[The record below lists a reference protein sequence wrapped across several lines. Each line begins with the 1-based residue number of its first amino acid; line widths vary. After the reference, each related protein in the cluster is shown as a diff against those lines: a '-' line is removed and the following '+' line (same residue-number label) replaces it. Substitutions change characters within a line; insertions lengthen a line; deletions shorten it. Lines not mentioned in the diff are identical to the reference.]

1 MQYSGIRPIKSF
13 WDANDCG
20 QNYMSLSFPH
30 GDVLVLEKLP
40 LCALSD
46 EDWSLKMANYIW
58 TAVLSLLNATTEKI
72 CHISK
77 NSSLP
82 SHFLYDWGHVLHVCV
97 VILYLELQL
106 LTKYYTLFWDCRSF
120 EYTLFYCLAWLKVYS
135 RLFVHTICPTSSFQ
149 SSPLKPKLYFT
160 FEVYLYLMGIP
171 YRFLNRY
178 LILFQHRYYSPW

>member
-1 MQYSGIRPIKSF
+1 MQYSGIRPIKGF
-13 WDANDCG
+13 WDANDCE

-106 LTKYYTLFWDCRSF
+106 LTKYYTLFWDCHSF
-120 EYTLFYCLAWLKVYS
+120 DLNT
-135 RLFVHTICPTSSFQ
+135 
-149 SSPLKPKLYFT
+149 LYFT
-160 FEVYLYLMGIP
+160 VWLGLRFTVDCLCTQFVQLPASSLHHLSPNYTSLLKYTYTLWVYLIG
-171 YRFLNRY
+171 F
-178 LILFQHRYYSPW
+178 